1 MITFDAT
8 YDLITPAFLGG
19 ADRAKA
25 ELRVPSFK
33 GALRFW
39 WRALQG
45 QHLHDAGKLRKRE
58 AQLFGSAEAGQSRV
72 SMRLLVPASPP
83 CAGKGELVEK
93 MLPRASGRPSPARGH
108 GLRYLGY
115 GVINAS
121 NGELTRS
128 CVRSPCTVRVRLV
141 WRPLSEER
149 DDDTLQH
156 TAAEARDEIAQ
167 ALVALG
173 TLGGVGARS
182 RRGFGS
188 MALRELVVTGAAIPA
203 PWRAPETAE
212 KLRENIESLYAGH
225 GRAALPE
232 WTALSRRARHV
243 LLVPQQSEATDEL
256 TLLDRLGCELVRF
269 RSFGRNGRILDG
281 SEKAARLFE
290 SDHDLY
296 KTVTVRRGR
305 ADRHPQRVVFGL
317 PHNYSRDFGVTPAV
331 RELDRRASPLLLHV
345 HRCGATPVLV
355 LSFLPARFLPQGQD
369 RLRVGTRHE
378 GAQVR
383 LAEGDAFWRPI
394 HDFLDRLQERR
405 HALGVAQVLEVRHD
419 R

>member
-8 YDLITPAFLGG
+8 YDLTTPAFLGG

-45 QHLHDAGKLRKRE
+45 QHMPDAGKLRERE
-58 AQLFGSAEAGQSRV
+58 ARLFGSAEAGQSRV
-72 SMRLLVPASPP
+72 SMRLLVPDSPP
-83 CAGKGELVEK
+83 CVGKGELVEK
-93 MLPRASGRPSPARGH
+93 MFPRASGRPSSSRGH

-115 GVINAS
+115 GVINANS
-121 NGELTRS
+121 GKLERA

-141 WRPLSEER
+141 WRPLAKKLAN
-149 DDDTLQH
+149 DALQH
-156 TAAEARDEIAQ
+156 TAAEARNQIVQ

-182 RRGFGS
+182 RRGLGS

-203 PWRAPETAE
+203 PWCVPETAE
-212 KLRENIESLYAGH
+212 KLCENIESLYAGH

-232 WTALSRRARHV
+232 WTALSRWARHV
-243 LLVPQQSEATDEL
+243 LLVPEQSEATDEL

-269 RSFGRNGRILDG
+269 RSFGKNGRILDD
-281 SEKAARLFE
+281 SEKAERLFE

-296 KTVTVRRGR
+296 KAVTVRQGR

-317 PHNYSRDFGVTPAV
+317 PHNYSRDFEVTPAA
-331 RELDRRASPLLLHV
+331 RKLDRRASPLLVHV

-355 LSFLPARFLPQGQD
+355 LSFLPARFLPRGQD
-369 RLRVGTRHE
+369 RLRVGARRG

-383 LAEGDAFWRPI
+383 LAEGDVFWQPI
-394 HDFLDRLQERR
+394 HDFLDRLHERR
-405 HALGVAQVLEVRHD
+405 RALGVAQVLEVRHD